1 MLVSAKM
8 CVSGLRD
15 IKQLLFTNS
24 SAIVTS
30 RPGLKVISDDVPSQV
45 ILDDTNTAVFMGSVV
60 YLLSI
65 WLGTCVLLF
74 LCLVQSQN

>member
-1 MLVSAKM
+1 MIVSAKM

-24 SAIVTS
+24 SAIATS
-30 RPGLKVISDDVPSQV
+30 WPGLKVISDDVPSQV
-45 ILDDTNTAVFMGSVV
+45 NLDHTNTAVFLGSII

-65 WLGTCVLLF
+65 WLGICVLLF
-74 LCLVQSQN
+74 LCLVQP